1 MSELAALLRFVHLAA
16 AIVLAGGF
24 SFRMFVARPAFAS
37 AKDSSAT
44 LEHFIRRSQLRNF
57 RWCVAVLSITMLL
70 GLWLQAANVS
80 GSSLPTLSALF
91 LLVTETQFGRVW
103 LIRMALLIVIAVLVK
118 RNAIKKEPI
127 KFLALNYTLS
137 AVLLIALAF
146 AGHAA
151 AADGTAFVL
160 QVSADALH
168 LLASGVWLGG
178 LVPLLNLLRE
188 CNRNGDGTHFAVARE
203 ATRRFSNLALASVIV
218 LICTG
223 LYNTWNLVGGFAPLF
238 GTTYGKLL
246 LVKLGLL
253 LPLLV
258 IGAVNSLR
266 LKPTIVASSDRAGA
280 ATGAL
285 RGLTRNI
292 IIEVLLGLAILLI
305 VGHMGVTPPARHVQ
319 PDWPFSFRWD
329 WTVLEKAPQAFAE
342 VQRGAIWFT
351 IGTIA
356 LIVGIF
362 QRERRLLATMI
373 GIGALAYAIN
383 LVHQAV
389 MIDAYPDTYKRPAVA
404 YQAIS
409 VANGTALYQ
418 DSGCAVCHGAEG
430 HGDGPVAAEL
440 TPPPPDLTGRHANA
454 HTAGD
459 LYWWLSYGV
468 KPASA
473 MPGFS
478 QSLSDEERWDLINYL
493 RALASGE
500 RAKNLAP
507 VIDDQP
513 TLVAPD
519 FAYETN
525 NGAARTLKDHRGNK
539 IILLILLN
547 LQDTEARLREL
558 GSVSALLQAAEVEIV
573 VVPNLIDRLFVD
585 KQLPGLIVSEGIREI
600 TQTYKLFARS
610 FAGDNAITATP
621 HAEFLID
628 KQGYIRARW
637 LPAENAAWHKVDLL
651 MQQIDALRKEKPT
664 APAPDDHVH

>member
-1 MSELAALLRFVHLAA
+1 MSELAALVRFVHLIA

-24 SFRMFVARPAFAS
+24 GFRMFVARPAFAS

-44 LEHFIRRSQLRNF
+44 LEHFIQRSQLRNF
-57 RWCVAVLSITMLL
+57 RWCVAFLFVTLPLS
-70 GLWLQAANVS
+70 LWLQAANVS

-91 LLVTETQFGRVW
+91 PLVTETQFGRVW
-103 LIRMALLIVIAVLVK
+103 LIRMALLIVIAVLVQRSTPK
-118 RNAIKKEPI
+118 QAPTS
-127 KFLALNYTLS
+127 FLVLNFTLS
-137 AVLLIALAF
+137 AALLLALAF

-151 AADGTAFVL
+151 ATDGAEFAL

-168 LLASGVWLGG
+168 LLAGGVWLGG
-178 LVPLLNLLRE
+178 LVSLAFLLRE
-188 CNRNGDGTHFAVARE
+188 CNRNDDAANITVARE

-223 LYNTWNLVGGFAPLF
+223 SYNAWNLVGGFAPLF
-238 GTTYGKLL
+238 GTAYGKLL

-253 LPLLV
+253 LPLLT
-258 IGAVNSLR
+258 IGAVNLLR
-266 LKPTIVASSDRAGA
+266 LKPTIVASSDRAGE
-280 ATGAL
+280 TSGAL
-285 RGLTRNI
+285 QSLSRNV

-319 PDWPFSFRWD
+319 PDWPFPFRWD
-329 WTVLEKAPQAFAE
+329 WTVLEKAPKAFAE
-342 VQRGAIWFT
+342 VQRGAIWFA
-351 IGTIA
+351 IGVIA
-356 LIVGIF
+356 LIGASF
-362 QRERRLLATMI
+362 RSRRRLLATLI
-373 GIGALAYAIN
+373 GVGALGYGVN

-409 VANGTALYQ
+409 IANGATLYQ
-418 DSGCAVCHGAEG
+418 DSGCSACHGASG
-430 HGDGPVAAEL
+430 HGDGAVASEL
-440 TPPPPDLTGRHANA
+440 NPPPPDLTGRHANA

-468 KPASA
+468 KPTSA

-507 VIDDQP
+507 VIDDEP

-519 FAYETN
+519 FNYGTVSGES
-525 NGAARTLKDHRGNK
+525 RTLKDHRGNK
-539 IILLILLN
+539 VVLLVLEKDHERLKQLN
-547 LQDTEARLREL
+547 AAPTGWQSAGVEL
-558 GSVSALLQAAEVEIV
+558 IV
-573 VVPNLIDRLFVD
+573 VPQAIDTAASRN
-585 KQLPGLIVSEGIREI
+585 LPGFAVSEGIDEI
-600 TQTYKLFARS
+600 ATTYKLFARS
-610 FAGDNAITATP
+610 FADEKSATEKP
-621 HAEFLID
+621 HVEYLID

-637 LPAENAAWHKVDLL
+637 LAAENQGWRNLAALK
-651 MQQIDALRKEKPT
+651 QQISLLSKEKPR